1 MQYHT
6 MLFIIYAIA
15 YYCCLTC
22 DGNVTML
29 YANDVMNN
37 GLYIVGYRLYY
48 RLYGLTNNMP
58 RGILGKQHHTI
69 TTYHHILHT

>member
-15 YYCCLTC
+15 YYCYLTC
-22 DGNVTML
+22 DVIVTML

-58 RGILGKQHHTI
+58 RGILGKQYPTNTLNHQTI
-69 TTYHHILHT
+69 TI